1 MSLRYFVTGTDTGV
15 GKTLVAEALLQLLVE
30 AQLQP
35 FAFKPY
41 ESGVTRV
48 ASSDAL
54 RLWRAAGK
62 WQRKETVNVH
72 RFKAPLAP
80 FHAARIE
87 GRRLSFAHVLRAYE
101 KLGRGPGVVEGAGGV
116 MVPLDRHHDVIHLIS
131 ALKLPVVV
139 VARAGLGTINHTVL
153 TINALTSASCLVRAV
168 VLIQSTRQTDRSIV
182 HNCAELKRRCP
193 TVTVLGPVPF
203 IEDEIDRNRLLRR
216 VLQPLIPRASRL
228 R

>member
-101 KLGRGPGVVEGAGGV
+101 KLGRGPGVVEGAVYPADGRGLHLRDREQRPGGAGTYRSAATR
-116 MVPLDRHHDVIHLIS
+116 PHD
-131 ALKLPVVV
+131 P
-139 VARAGLGTINHTVL
+139 
-153 TINALTSASCLVRAV
+153 
-168 VLIQSTRQTDRSIV
+168 
-182 HNCAELKRRCP
+182 
-193 TVTVLGPVPF
+193 
-203 IEDEIDRNRLLRR
+203 
-216 VLQPLIPRASRL
+216 
-228 R
+228 